1 MIQSLPSSAWTPVQA
16 AHLLNRA
23 GFGGTPVEIEA
34 LRELGLEGAVERLL
48 TGEEDDDLFPPPGLS
63 EPTEL
68 HDEMATMRGA
78 SDENEKKELRQQQ
91 RKEQNSQVD
100 ALRAWW
106 LSRMRSSPYPL
117 REKLT
122 LFWHG
127 HFATGYQKVNVAYL
141 MWVQNETLRS
151 NALGDFRAL
160 SKQISRDPAMMRYLD
175 TIRSG
180 AKKPNENFARELM
193 ELFLLGE
200 GVRYTEDDIKESAR
214 AFTGYRMDPRKLTFR
229 RAERQAD
236 RGEKSFLGRQ
246 GEFDGDAIIDIVTE
260 QPECAE
266 FIVGKL
272 WRFFAAEEAPPGFLV
287 ALGAHFRRSGFSI
300 RSTLREMFLSEAF
313 YAPSVIRSQI
323 KSPVQWIVQTA
334 RVLAAPLPPAAAMD
348 TSLKQMGQVLFEPP
362 NVKGWPGGRAW
373 ITSSTY
379 LFRCNLAGYVVSGQ
393 GSDLPGFRKNFGSVE
408 IPLFEIA
415 PSTLRADPEALY
427 EAITMRMLNAR
438 LPEADRGK
446 LIAFL
451 RDHGDPVA
459 DGTVR
464 DFLHLVMST
473 PEYQIT

>member
-1 MIQSLPSSAWTPVQA
+1 MIRSLPSSQWTSVQA

-23 GFGGTPVEIEA
+23 GFGGTPAEIET
-34 LRELGLEGAVERLL
+34 LRKLGLPGAVEHLL
-48 TGEEDDDLFPPPGLS
+48 AGEEEDDLFPPPKLS

-68 HDEMATMRGA
+68 HNEMAVMRGA
-78 SDENEKKELRQQQ
+78 SDQDEKKELRQQQ
-91 RKEQNSQVD
+91 RKEQNSQLN

-106 LSRMRSSPYPL
+106 VGRMRHSPYPL

-127 HFATGYQKVNVAYL
+127 HFATGYQKVDVAYL
-141 MWVQNETLRS
+141 MWLQNETLRA
-151 NALGDFRAL
+151 NALGDFRELA
-160 SKQISRDPAMMRYLD
+160 KQISKDSAMMRYLD

-180 AKKPNENFARELM
+180 VKNPNENFARELM

-214 AFTGYRMDPRKLTFR
+214 AFTGYRMDPRDLTFR

-236 RGEKSFLGRQ
+236 KGEKKFLGKQ
-246 GEFDGDAIIDIVTE
+246 GEFDGDDIIEIVAA
-260 QPECAE
+260 QPECSE

-272 WRFFAAEEAPPGFLV
+272 WRFFAAEEAPPGQIT
-287 ALGAHFRRSGFSI
+287 ALASYFRRSGFSI

-313 YAPSVIRSQI
+313 YAPTVIRSQI
-323 KSPVQWIVQTA
+323 KSPVQWMVQTA
-334 RVLAAPLPPAAAMD
+334 RVLEAPLPSAAA
-348 TSLKQMGQVLFEPP
+348 TETALKQMGQVLFEPP

-393 GSDLPGFRKNFGSVE
+393 IPDLPGFRKNFGAVE
-408 IPLFEIA
+408 IPLDVLA
-415 PSTLRADPEALY
+415 PPALRTNLEALCDGL
-427 EAITMRMLNAR
+427 TMRLLNSR
-438 LPEADRGK
+438 LPDVERGK

-451 RDHGDPVA
+451 QAHGSPVQ

>member
-1 MIQSLPSSAWTPVQA
+1 MIRPLPSSQWTSVQA

-23 GFGGTPVEIEA
+23 GFGGTPAEIEG
-34 LRELGLEGAVERLL
+34 LRKLGLPGAVESLL
-48 TGEEDDDLFPPPGLS
+48 AGEEEDDLFPPPQLS

-68 HDEMATMRGA
+68 HDEMAVMRGA
-78 SDENEKKELRQQQ
+78 SGEDEKKELRTQQ
-91 RKEQNSQVD
+91 RMEQNFQIN

-106 LSRMRSSPYPL
+106 LGRMRHSPYPL

-127 HFATGYQKVNVAYL
+127 HFATGFQKVNVAYL
-141 MWVQNETLRS
+141 MWVQNETLRA
-151 NALGDFRAL
+151 NALGDFRELA
-160 SKQISRDPAMMRYLD
+160 KQISKDPAMMRYLD

-214 AFTGYRMDPRKLTFR
+214 AFTGYRMDPRNLTFR
-229 RAERQAD
+229 RADRQAD
-236 RGEKSFLGRQ
+236 KGEKKFLGKQ
-246 GEFDGDAIIDIVTE
+246 GEFDGDAIIDIVTA
-260 QPECAE
+260 QPECSE

-272 WRFFAAEEAPPGFLV
+272 WRFFAAEEAPPAQIT
-287 ALGAHFRRSGFSI
+287 ALAAHFRRSGFSI

-313 YAPSVIRSQI
+313 YAPSVVRTQI
-323 KSPVQWIVQTA
+323 KSPVQWMVQTA
-334 RVLAAPLPPAAAMD
+334 RVLEAPLPPAAA
-348 TSLKQMGQVLFEPP
+348 TETALKQMGQVLFEPP

-393 GSDLPGFRKNFGSVE
+393 GPALPGFRKNFGSVE
-408 IPLFEIA
+408 IPLDEIA
-415 PSTLRADPEALY
+415 PPDLRADPVALSD
-427 EAITMRMLNAR
+427 ALTMRLVNGR
-438 LPEADRGK
+438 LPASDRTK
-446 LIAFL
+446 LITFL
-451 RDHGDPVA
+451 QSHGDPVA